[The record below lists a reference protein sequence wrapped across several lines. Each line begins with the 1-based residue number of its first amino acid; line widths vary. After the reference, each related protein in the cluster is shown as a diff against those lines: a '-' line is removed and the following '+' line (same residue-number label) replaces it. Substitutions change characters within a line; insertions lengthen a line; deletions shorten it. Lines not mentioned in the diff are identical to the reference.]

1 MNPKQAKSMASR
13 KRAYFLV
20 KSEPYKYAYAD
31 LERDRITHWDGVRN
45 YEARNLMREMRVGD
59 YLLFYHSNEGKA
71 IVGIAMLA
79 KEAYADPATDEDW
92 SLVDVTPVAPL
103 ANPITL
109 EQIRADAVL
118 NEMQMIKRNRLSITR
133 VSEHEFQHVLDLSR
147 TKLTPIKKKAAISA
161 A

>member
-1 MNPKQAKSMASR
+1 MAPS
-13 KRAYFLV
+13 KRSYYLV

-31 LERDRITHWDGVRN
+31 LERDGLTHWDGVRN
-45 YEARNLMREMRVGD
+45 YEARNLMREMRTGD

-92 SLVDVTPVAPL
+92 SLIDITPVAPL
-103 ANPITL
+103 VTAVTL
-109 EQIRADAVL
+109 EQIRADEIL
-118 NEMQMIKRNRLSITR
+118 SGMQMIKRNRLSVTR
-133 VSEHEFQHVLDLSR
+133 VSALEFQRVLDISHTTLEPG
-147 TKLTPIKKKAAISA
+147 KKKKAATSA